1 MPSPD
6 PQASGH
12 DEAANASSH
21 DLWADVSKSSG
32 EQEQTRSRLNDAN
45 GGASAS
51 MHAPAHLRNSYTNQ
65 SSQDAS
71 GFPST
76 GLSARLSRQDSS
88 FGSKPNASAT
98 NTRKP
103 VFAPY
108 EAESLDLAWG
118 SSSQLDKPSRGTLS
132 ASASVFKP
140 SRQWQEQSD
149 HVAITNDFE
158 DPLSS
163 AYSSNT
169 TPLQQHFDLP
179 AHDKQQESS
188 AMDSQMTQDDNRHTG
203 QQAIAQQLNGSADGS
218 ADPSTSAADSHT
230 TFSAAP
236 SSPSTHSNDAANT
249 AAHDQ
254 QPEDD
259 VDEDEED
266 EENFV
271 YPDHTG
277 TDENKADEP
286 RSEEQQSA
294 SLPTQNDIETDGASS
309 QPSSPETPLQAAAE
323 ADTDETLQ
331 EAIITPSAPTS
342 QVRHI
347 DYDTLADL
355 CSRGSLSDLQAFVEA
370 TCSAEASG
378 ISMFALANDPNP
390 SNGLVPLH
398 FAAKEGKTDIV
409 RWLITEAGAIVE
421 MEDREGETPLHKSAM
436 AGKLSVTSLLLS
448 SGADANARDT
458 DGWTALH
465 NACSRGYLDL
475 VRLLIDRGDA
485 QIDIQGGRGAW
496 TPLMNAA
503 SKGHLPIVR
512 HLTAKY
518 HADPFVRNAAG
529 ETAYDVAAATFE
541 VYICEVLERYEA
553 ERWNASKFSTTAP
566 SRPGQIV
573 PGRGPYEP
581 LALHTT
587 IPIVLHENQR
597 LDTRL
602 QTLAMNGGKPRWS
615 SSSAARAHKPDRRSP
630 SSMPPGPLAPSR
642 TRHAP
647 MRQEDVGLPSRSLPY
662 KLRLRSRVGP
672 AAARRRAAA
681 LAAQRASNISNDHE
695 DDLASTP
702 TPESVLQ
709 ARRGGRGGSM
719 TAADGAEE
727 ESSHFWLCEW
737 QPDTTHPLVDV
748 EQGWQYAQSFDA
760 LDDKWSSQPPPP
772 LERLLEG
779 RGLSASVTRALT
791 GGAGL
796 ANAQADQEASSSG
809 WVRRRRWV
817 RVLRRRL
824 DIEFGDDLEAC
835 DGAISADSEMS
846 ESGRNGSSRET
857 DGHGLSTAAIMA
869 AQEAAKLEC
878 SQLGSDA
885 DYVSRAKAL
894 AGSSAASGATPA
906 DALGDDRDELARR
919 IARLVMAITEL
930 RAAFEDDDVE
940 RRSRAEDLRKEYTL
954 QLGQLRQAAGLDE
967 DEDEDAADDDEDE
980 FIYPNSYK
988 DDGASV
994 FTRLV
999 NAETSGTLSRPP
1011 ISQRQSSAASL
1022 LRSSVAPS
1030 EAGTSFAAARSADL
1044 AANREFRVPT
1054 NEAPNKVTLR
1064 RGPAM
1069 REQNL
1074 QPQWE
1079 RDEEAR
1085 DCRGC
1090 GRHFTFFLRKHHCRR
1105 CGRIFCDSCSSKR
1118 AQLRLS
1124 DIVVDPSLP
1133 GMAASEAIAPTRVCN
1148 GCHAELQLPP
1158 QLQNMRGS
1166 EAVVAASRVR
1176 SGGEPSSRSG
1186 VETQLDESGHRSTL
1200 APPSDVSSRASE
1212 LTECP
1217 VCSTS
1222 LSALGGSE
1230 EQEAHVRNCLEN
1242 GGGGSMQ
1249 GGRYLVYKLPENS
1262 PIVGKECSICM
1273 EDFIANSTIAR
1284 LPCLCYFHRGCI
1296 DSWFKRGRECPV
1308 HARSW

>member
-1 MPSPD
+1 MTQPD
-6 PQASGH
+6 PLTAGH
-12 DEAANASSH
+12 DETENPSTHDVWANVASS
-21 DLWADVSKSSG
+21 SST
-32 EQEQTRSRLNDAN
+32 QEESIPSRFDEAN

-51 MHAPAHLRNSYTNQ
+51 MHAPAQVKARYAAESPN
-65 SSQDAS
+65 DAS

-76 GLSARLSRQDSS
+76 GLTARLTRDNSS
-88 FGSKPNASAT
+88 FGSRVSA
-98 NTRKP
+98 NGSDARRPK
-103 VFAPY
+103 FAPY
-108 EAESLDLAWG
+108 GAENLWASSF
-118 SSSQLDKPSRGTLS
+118 SSSQPSKASQSTLS
-132 ASASVFKP
+132 ANASVFLP
-140 SRQWQEQSD
+140 SRYVQEQAQPPPTV
-149 HVAITNDFE
+149 HDFQ
-158 DPLSS
+158 DPLTS
-163 AYSSNT
+163 AYSSEISS
-169 TPLQQHFDLP
+169 PQIQHPSFGHDQQQQFEGSANGDVHQGDETVRQEHGTDHAANHPEADAAAAPNLAESDDEDDFVYPGTADSNDGQQVEQDEPEASSASGKTGSQGP
-179 AHDKQQESS
+179 AFTEDQQPATSLADPKQGESS
-188 AMDSQMTQDDNRHTG
+188 DLDTNREQT
-203 QQAIAQQLNGSADGS
+203 
-218 ADPSTSAADSHT
+218 
-230 TFSAAP
+230 AAP
-236 SSPSTHSNDAANT
+236 SS
-249 AAHDQ
+249 
-254 QPEDD
+254 
-259 VDEDEED
+259 V
-266 EENFV
+266 V
-271 YPDHTG
+271 
-277 TDENKADEP
+277 
-286 RSEEQQSA
+286 EQVA
-294 SLPTQNDIETDGASS
+294 K
-309 QPSSPETPLQAAAE
+309 
-323 ADTDETLQ
+323 
-331 EAIITPSAPTS
+331 
-342 QVRHI
+342 I
-347 DYDTLADL
+347 DYDTLAEL
-355 CSRGSLSDLQAFVEA
+355 CSRGTLADLQSFFEA
-370 TCSAEASG
+370 ACSSSSQG
-378 ISMFALANDPNP
+378 GGVSMFALSNDPNP

-398 FAAKEGKTDIV
+398 FAAKEGQTDIV
-409 RWLITEAGAIVE
+409 RWLVTEAGAIVE
-421 MEDREGETPLHKSAM
+421 MEDREGETPLHKAAM
-436 AGKLSVTSLLLS
+436 AGKLSVTSVLLS
-448 SGADANARDT
+448 HGADANAKDT

-475 VRLLIDRGDA
+475 VRLLIDRGGA
-485 QIDIQGGRGAW
+485 HIDIQGGRGAW

-503 SKGHLPIVR
+503 SKGHLPVVR

-529 ETAYDVAAATFE
+529 ETAFDVAAATFE

-553 ERWNASKFSTTAP
+553 ERWNASKSTSTNP
-566 SRPGQIV
+566 SQPGQII

-587 IPIVLHENQR
+587 VPVILHENQR

-647 MRQEDVGLPSRSLPY
+647 MRQDDVGLPTRSLPY
-662 KLRLRSRVGP
+662 KLRLRTRVGP

-681 LAAQRASNISNDHE
+681 LAAQRSSHTQNGHE

-709 ARRGGRGGSM
+709 AQRGSQ
-719 TAADGAEE
+719 AANGEE
-727 ESSHFWLCEW
+727 ETSHFWLCEW
-737 QPDTTHPLVDV
+737 QLDTTHPLVDV
-748 EQGWQYAQSFDA
+748 EHGWQYAQSFDA
-760 LDDKWSSQPPPP
+760 LDDKWSSQPPPL

-791 GGAGL
+791 GGVGL
-796 ANAQADQEASSSG
+796 TNAQADQEASSSG
-809 WVRRRRWV
+809 WVRRRRWI

-835 DGAISADSEMS
+835 EGAGTAGLEHAVSSSDSDAP
-846 ESGRNGSSRET
+846 GGGS
-857 DGHGLSTAAIMA
+857 HGLSTAAIMA

-878 SQLGSDA
+878 SQLGPDA

-906 DALGDDRDELARR
+906 DAIGDDRDELARR

-940 RRSRAEDLRKEYTL
+940 RRSHAEELRKEYTL
-954 QLGQLRQAAGLDE
+954 QLGQLREATGLDG
-967 DEDEDAADDDEDE
+967 DEDEDAADDDDDE

-999 NAETSGTLSRPP
+999 NAETSGTLSRPN

-1030 EAGTSFAAARSADL
+1030 EAGTSIAAARSADL

-1074 QPQWE
+1074 QPQWQ

-1085 DCRGC
+1085 DCLGC

-1105 CGRIFCDSCSSKR
+1105 CGRIFCDACSSKR
-1118 AQLRLS
+1118 AQLRMAE
-1124 DIVVDPSLP
+1124 IVVDPSLP
-1133 GMAASEAIAPTRVCN
+1133 GMAASEVLAPTRVCN

-1158 QLQNMRGS
+1158 QLQNMRAAEAMMAGS
-1166 EAVVAASRVR
+1166 RTRGA
-1176 SGGEPSSRSG
+1176 GEPSSRSAA
-1186 VETQLDESGHRSTL
+1186 ETQFDEGGLRSTL

-1273 EDFIANSTIAR
+1273 EDFVANSTIAR

-1296 DSWFKRGRECPV
+1296 DSWFKRGRSCPV
-1308 HARSW
+1308 HAREW

>member
-1 MPSPD
+1 MPAPD
-6 PQASGH
+6 PLNDG
-12 DEAANASSH
+12 ANASPH
-21 DLWADVSKSSG
+21 DVWGDVGSSSTQP
-32 EQEQTRSRLNDAN
+32 EPTRSRPDDAN
-45 GGASAS
+45 GGANAS
-51 MHAPAHLRNSYTNQ
+51 MHAPAHVKANFATQ
-65 SSQDAS
+65 SPNDGS
-71 GFPST
+71 GFPSV
-76 GLSARLSRQDSS
+76 GLSTRLSRQDSS
-88 FGSKPNASAT
+88 FGSKPNTTA
-98 NTRKP
+98 RKP

-108 EAESLDLAWG
+108 EAENLDLAWA
-118 SSSQLDKPSRGTLS
+118 SSSQTSKLSRTTLS
-132 ASASVFKP
+132 ANASVFRP
-140 SRQWQEQSD
+140 SSHFQDQSD
-149 HVAITNDFE
+149 LTPSANDFE
-158 DPLSS
+158 DPLTRP
-163 AYSSNT
+163 YSSDT
-169 TPLQQHFDLP
+169 SPLQDHQPLP
-179 AHDKQQESS
+179 AHEQPEQSSAQDPSPAGDAHEQQDDQTIRRQHDPLSDTAANGTGKVNAESS
-188 AMDSQMTQDDNRHTG
+188 GEVAASAPSHPRQEQLDGNQTQEQATDAVTQEEDTEDDEDAGFVYPGTADSRDDHPDVSD
-203 QQAIAQQLNGSADGS
+203 QH
-218 ADPSTSAADSHT
+218 DSHT
-230 TFSAAP
+230 PSLPAEAQHETNAISSDPLATTNTSEDETKTHTPETTEEQGQA
-236 SSPSTHSNDAANT
+236 SSPST
-249 AAHDQ
+249 
-254 QPEDD
+254 E
-259 VDEDEED
+259 
-266 EENFV
+266 
-271 YPDHTG
+271 
-277 TDENKADEP
+277 
-286 RSEEQQSA
+286 
-294 SLPTQNDIETDGASS
+294 
-309 QPSSPETPLQAAAE
+309 
-323 ADTDETLQ
+323 
-331 EAIITPSAPTS
+331 PTS
-342 QVRHI
+342 SI
-347 DYDTLADL
+347 DYDKLAEL
-355 CSRGSLSDLQAFVEA
+355 CSRGNLTDLQSFVQAACA
-370 TCSAEASG
+370 TG
-378 ISMFALANDPNP
+378 VSMFAIANDPNP

-398 FAAKEGKTDIV
+398 FAVKEGNTDIV

-421 MEDREGETPLHKSAM
+421 MEDREGETPLHKAAM

-448 SGADANARDT
+448 HGADANARDS

-475 VRLLIDRGDA
+475 VRLLIDRGGA
-485 QIDIQGGRGAW
+485 EIDIQGGRGAW

-529 ETAYDVAAATFE
+529 ETAFDVAAATFE

-553 ERWNASKFSTTAP
+553 ERWNASKSTSAAP

-587 IPIVLHENQR
+587 VPIILHENQR

-602 QTLAMNGGKPRWS
+602 QTLAMNGAKPRWS

-642 TRHAP
+642 TRHVP
-647 MRQEDVGLPSRSLPY
+647 MRQDDVGLPSRSAPY
-662 KLRLRSRVGP
+662 KLRLRSRISP

-681 LAAQRASNISNDHE
+681 LAAQRGSQPQNSHE

-709 ARRGGRGGSM
+709 ARRGGRGESTSTSNG
-719 TAADGAEE
+719 ADE
-727 ESSHFWLCEW
+727 ESSHFWLSEW
-737 QPDTTHPLVDV
+737 QLDTTHPLVDV
-748 EQGWQYAQSFDA
+748 EHGWQYAQSFDA

-796 ANAQADQEASSSG
+796 ASAQGDQEASSSG
-809 WVRRRRWV
+809 WVRRRRWI

-835 DGAISADSEMS
+835 EGALSSDADELG
-846 ESGRNGSSRET
+846 ESIGAGTYGAES
-857 DGHGLSTAAIMA
+857 HGLSTAAIMA

-878 SQLGSDA
+878 SQLGPDA

-930 RAAFEDDDVE
+930 RAVFEDDDVE

-967 DEDEDAADDDEDE
+967 DEDEDAADDDDDE

-999 NAETSGTLSRPP
+999 NGETSGAISRPP

-1022 LRSSVAPS
+1022 LRNNVVPS
-1030 EAGTSFAAARSADL
+1030 EAGTSLAAARSADL

-1118 AQLRLS
+1118 AQLRLAE
-1124 DIVVDPSLP
+1124 IVVDPSLP
-1133 GMAASEAIAPTRVCN
+1133 GMAASEALAPTRVCN

-1158 QLQNMRGS
+1158 QLQNMRGA
-1166 EAVVAASRVR
+1166 EAMMAASRTR
-1176 SGGEPSSRSG
+1176 SGGDPSSRSG
-1186 VETQLDESGHRSTL
+1186 VETRLDEDVLQSTL

-1222 LSALGGSE
+1222 LSALGGTE

-1273 EDFIANSTIAR
+1273 EDFVANSTIAR
-1284 LPCLCYFHRGCI
+1284 LPCLCFFHRGCI

>member
-1 MPSPD
+1 MPAPD
-6 PQASGH
+6 LPSGSHYGDADELAH
-12 DEAANASSH
+12 DVWAHAGSS
-21 DLWADVSKSSG
+21 SSSNR
-32 EQEQTRSRLNDAN
+32 RSMTDAN
-45 GGASAS
+45 GGVGAS
-51 MHAPAHLRNSYTNQ
+51 MHAPPNRRTDPSSRESSY
-65 SSQDAS
+65 DAS
-71 GFPST
+71 GFPSM
-76 GLSARLSRQDSS
+76 GLSTRLNRTSSS
-88 FGSKPNASAT
+88 FGSRAPT
-98 NTRKP
+98 NGTEARKP
-103 VFAPY
+103 KFAPY
-108 EAESLDLAWG
+108 EAENLWVT
-118 SSSQLDKPSRGTLS
+118 SSSSSSHTFKPPHNALS
-132 ASASVFKP
+132 ASASVLTP
-140 SRQWQEQSD
+140 SRYQQQHSD
-149 HVAITNDFE
+149 PLAAANDFQ
-158 DPLSS
+158 DPLTS
-163 AYSSNT
+163 AYSSSPNRAASVD
-169 TPLQQHFDLP
+169 QMIHQS
-179 AHDKQQESS
+179 QEAEASHVV
-188 AMDSQMTQDDNRHTG
+188 DSMYPD
-203 QQAIAQQLNGSADGS
+203 AQQGDETIRQASRIGG
-218 ADPSTSAADSHT
+218 ADSHRG
-230 TFSAAP
+230 AADT
-236 SSPSTHSNDAANT
+236 SDTNAEEQD
-249 AAHDQ
+249 DQ
-254 QPEDD
+254 DD
-259 VDEDEED
+259 EAT
-266 EENFV
+266 FV
-271 YPDHTG
+271 YPGIAELESGSVTEQTAPDSRKG
-277 TDENKADEP
+277 QDPTDAWPETRQLPEDSADED
-286 RSEEQQSA
+286 RSA
-294 SLPTQNDIETDGASS
+294 SHDTAVARSRPQASNHNDIDYNI
-309 QPSSPETPLQAAAE
+309 LAA
-323 ADTDETLQ
+323 
-331 EAIITPSAPTS
+331 
-342 QVRHI
+342 
-347 DYDTLADL
+347 L
-355 CSRGSLSDLQAFVEA
+355 CSRGSVSDLQRFFEEA
-370 TCSAEASG
+370 CSSLSEGQGVS
-378 ISMFALANDPNP
+378 SFALANDPNP

-398 FAAKEGKTDIV
+398 YAAKEGKTDTV
-409 RWLITEAGAIVE
+409 RWLITQAGAIVE
-421 MEDREGETPLHKSAM
+421 MEDREGETPLHKAAM
-436 AGKLSVTSLLLS
+436 AGKLSVASLLLS
-448 SGADANARDT
+448 HGADANAKDS

-475 VRLLIDRGDA
+475 VRLLIDRGGA

-529 ETAYDVAAATFE
+529 ETAFDVAAASFE

-553 ERWNASKFSTTAP
+553 ERWNAAKSNPP
-566 SRPGQIV
+566 SHTQPGQIV
-573 PGRGPYEP
+573 PGRGHYEP
-581 LALHTT
+581 LALHITV
-587 IPIVLHENQR
+587 PIILHENQR

-602 QTLAMNGGKPRWS
+602 QTLAMHGAKPRWS

-647 MRQEDVGLPSRSLPY
+647 VRQEDVGLPARSVPY
-662 KLRLRSRVGP
+662 KLRIRTRVNP
-672 AAARRRAAA
+672 AVARRRAAA
-681 LAAQRASNISNDHE
+681 AVAAQRANQPHHGLE
-695 DDLASTP
+695 DDMASTP

-709 ARRGGRGGSM
+709 ARRGGRSTNGARSG
-719 TAADGAEE
+719 DAEE
-727 ESSHFWLCEW
+727 EASHFWLSEW
-737 QPDTTHPLVDV
+737 QLDTTHPLVDV

-796 ANAQADQEASSSG
+796 ANAQAEQEASSGG
-809 WVRRRRWV
+809 WVRRRRWI
-817 RVLRRRL
+817 RVMRRRL

-835 DGAISADSEMS
+835 EGVGSGGSDVGTGHGTDPNGA
-846 ESGRNGSSRET
+846 
-857 DGHGLSTAAIMA
+857 DGHSLSTAAIMA

-878 SQLGSDA
+878 SQLGPDA

-919 IARLVMAITEL
+919 IARLYMAITEL

-954 QLGQLRQAAGLDE
+954 QLGQLREATGLDE
-967 DEDEDAADDDEDE
+967 DEDEDAADEDDDE

-999 NAETSGTLSRPP
+999 NGETSGTLSRPP
-1011 ISQRQSSAASL
+1011 ISQRHSSAATL
-1022 LRSSVAPS
+1022 LRNSVAPS
-1030 EAGTSFAAARSADL
+1030 EAGTSLAAARSADL

-1064 RGPAM
+1064 TGPAM

-1105 CGRIFCDSCSSKR
+1105 CGRIFCDACSSRR
-1118 AQLRLS
+1118 AQLRMAE
-1124 DIVVDPSLP
+1124 IVVDPSLP
-1133 GMAASEAIAPTRVCN
+1133 GMAASEMLAPTRVCN

-1158 QLQNMRGS
+1158 QLQTMRGA
-1166 EAVVAASRVR
+1166 EAMMAVSQARGA
-1176 SGGEPSSRSG
+1176 GEASSRSG
-1186 VETQLDESGHRSTL
+1186 AQTQLDEAGLHSTL
-1200 APPSDVSSRASE
+1200 AAPSDVSSRASE

-1249 GGRYLVYKLPENS
+1249 GGRYLVYKLPGDS

-1273 EDFIANSTIAR
+1273 EDFVANSTIAR

>member
-1 MPSPD
+1 MTPPD
-6 PQASGH
+6 PLTAGH
-12 DEAANASSH
+12 DDGETASTHDVWANLASS
-21 DLWADVSKSSG
+21 SST
-32 EQEQTRSRLNDAN
+32 QEEPTHPRFDDAN

-51 MHAPAHLRNSYTNQ
+51 MHAPASAKSSYTAPPSN
-65 SSQDAS
+65 DAS

-76 GLSARLSRQDSS
+76 GLTARVTRDSSS
-88 FGSKPNASAT
+88 FGSKVSANGSDSRRFKFT
-98 NTRKP
+98 
-103 VFAPY
+103 PY
-108 EAESLDLAWG
+108 EAENLWG
-118 SSSQLDKPSRGTLS
+118 SSSSSSSSKPSKASQSALS
-132 ASASVFKP
+132 PNASVFKP
-140 SRQWQEQSD
+140 SRYVPEQSQPAAST
-149 HVAITNDFE
+149 HDFQ

-163 AYSSNT
+163 AYSSET
-169 TPLQQHFDLP
+169 SSLQAVDDAQQQHRESLANGDAHQGDETVRQQHATDDAAVQPQTDAATSSNAAESDDEDDFVYKATTNSGNDP
-179 AHDKQQESS
+179 PVAHDEPEASS
-188 AMDSQMTQDDNRHTG
+188 ASGKTGSRGQALTEDQPPATNLAVPEQGEGPDVETRG
-203 QQAIAQQLNGSADGS
+203 QQPA
-218 ADPSTSAADSHT
+218 TS
-230 TFSAAP
+230 
-236 SSPSTHSNDAANT
+236 
-249 AAHDQ
+249 
-254 QPEDD
+254 
-259 VDEDEED
+259 
-266 EENFV
+266 
-271 YPDHTG
+271 
-277 TDENKADEP
+277 
-286 RSEEQQSA
+286 RSVIEQVA
-294 SLPTQNDIETDGASS
+294 K
-309 QPSSPETPLQAAAE
+309 
-323 ADTDETLQ
+323 
-331 EAIITPSAPTS
+331 
-342 QVRHI
+342 I
-347 DYDTLADL
+347 DYDTLAEL
-355 CSRGSLSDLQAFVEA
+355 CSRGTVAELQSFFEA
-370 TCSAEASG
+370 ACSSSSRGAG
-378 ISMFALANDPNP
+378 VSMFALSNDPNP

-398 FAAKEGKTDIV
+398 FAAKEGQTDIV

-421 MEDREGETPLHKSAM
+421 MEDREGETPLHKAAM
-436 AGKLSVTSLLLS
+436 AGKLSVTSVLLS
-448 SGADANARDT
+448 HGADANAKDT

-475 VRLLIDRGDA
+475 VRLLIDRGSA
-485 QIDIQGGRGAW
+485 HVDIQGGRGAW

-503 SKGHLPIVR
+503 SKGHLPVVR

-529 ETAYDVAAATFE
+529 ETAFDVAAATFE
-541 VYICEVLERYEA
+541 VYICEILERYEA
-553 ERWNASKFSTTAP
+553 ERWNASKSTPASP
-566 SRPGQIV
+566 SRPGRIM

-587 IPIVLHENQR
+587 VPVVLHENQR

-615 SSSAARAHKPDRRSP
+615 SSSAARAHKPDKRSP

-647 MRQEDVGLPSRSLPY
+647 MRQDDVGLPTRSLPY
-662 KLRLRSRVGP
+662 KLRLRTRVGP
-672 AAARRRAAA
+672 AARRRAAA
-681 LAAQRASNISNDHE
+681 LAAQNSHE
-695 DDLASTP
+695 DDMASTP

-709 ARRGGRGGSM
+709 AQRGSQ
-719 TAADGAEE
+719 AADGVSSQNTEE
-727 ESSHFWLCEW
+727 ETSHFWLCEW
-737 QPDTTHPLVDV
+737 QLDTTHPLVDV
-748 EQGWQYAQSFDA
+748 EHGWQYAQSFDA

-809 WVRRRRWV
+809 WVRRRRWI

-835 DGAISADSEMS
+835 EGVGSAALDHADSS
-846 ESGRNGSSRET
+846 NESDAHGGSS
-857 DGHGLSTAAIMA
+857 HGLSTAAIMA
-869 AQEAAKLEC
+869 AQEAAKAEC
-878 SQLGSDA
+878 SQLGPDA

-906 DALGDDRDELARR
+906 DAIGDDRDELARR

-940 RRSRAEDLRKEYTL
+940 RRSRAEELRREYTL
-954 QLGQLRQAAGLDE
+954 QLGQLREATGLDE
-967 DEDEDAADDDEDE
+967 DEDEDAADDDDDE

-1022 LRSSVAPS
+1022 LRNSVAAS
-1030 EAGTSFAAARSADL
+1030 EAGTSLAAARSADL

-1074 QPQWE
+1074 QPQWQ

-1085 DCRGC
+1085 DCLGC

-1105 CGRIFCDSCSSKR
+1105 CGRIFCDACSSRR
-1118 AQLRLS
+1118 AQLS
-1124 DIVVDPSLP
+1124 MAEIVVDPSLP
-1133 GMAASEAIAPTRVCN
+1133 GMAASEVLAPTRVCN

-1158 QLQNMRGS
+1158 QLQNMRVA
-1166 EAVVAASRVR
+1166 EAMMAGTRTRAV
-1176 SGGEPSSRSG
+1176 GEPSGRSA
-1186 VETQLDESGHRSTL
+1186 VETQLDEGALRSTL

-1273 EDFIANSTIAR
+1273 EDFVANGSIAR

-1296 DSWFKRGRECPV
+1296 DSWFKRGRSCPV
-1308 HARSW
+1308 HAREW

>member
-1 MPSPD
+1 MSPSD
-6 PQASGH
+6 PLASGH
-12 DEAANASSH
+12 DDAANASSH
-21 DLWADVSKSSG
+21 DLWADASKSSG
-32 EQEQTRSRLNDAN
+32 EEEQTRSRLDDAN
-45 GGASAS
+45 GGARAS
-51 MHAPAHLRNSYTNQ
+51 MHAPAHLRNGYANT

-76 GLSARLSRQDSS
+76 GLSARLPRQDSS
-88 FGSKPNASAT
+88 FGTKSNASAG

-108 EAESLDLAWG
+108 EAEDLEFAWG
-118 SSSQLDKPSRGTLS
+118 SSSQPDKPFRGTLS

-140 SRQWQEQSD
+140 SRQWQEPSNN
-149 HVAITNDFE
+149 VASTNDFP
-158 DPLSS
+158 DPLTS
-163 AYSSNT
+163 AYSSDS
-169 TPLQQHFDLP
+169 TPLQQHSDLP
-179 AHDKQQESS
+179 DRPKQPGY
-188 AMDSQMTQDDNRHTG
+188 ATLDSQISQDDRRQPRDETSV
-203 QQAIAQQLNGSADGS
+203 QAIEQANDH
-218 ADPSTSAADSHT
+218 ADSST
-230 TFSAAP
+230 GA
-236 SSPSTHSNDAANT
+236 THSQSNFPASSSSTDAAKGT
-249 AAHDQ
+249 IDFAARENHSESNAEG
-254 QPEDD
+254 EDD
-259 VDEDEED
+259 ED
-266 EENFV
+266 FV
-271 YPDHTG
+271 YPGNTHTAQERPNAPTAEGEESFALPAQISDG
-277 TDENKADEP
+277 TNDTSSEPLSPQLPPPPPAQTDADETVQGP
-286 RSEEQQSA
+286 
-294 SLPTQNDIETDGASS
+294 ISS
-309 QPSSPETPLQAAAE
+309 STTSN
-323 ADTDETLQ
+323 
-331 EAIITPSAPTS
+331 S
-342 QVRHI
+342 QVQQI
-347 DYDTLADL
+347 DYDTLAEL
-355 CSRGSLSDLQAFVEA
+355 CSGDSLSDLQTFVQT
-370 TCSAEASG
+370 TCSADTNAV
-378 ISMFALANDPNP
+378 SMFALANDSNP

-421 MEDREGETPLHKSAM
+421 MEDREGETPLHKAAM

-448 SGADANARDT
+448 HGADANARDT

-475 VRLLIDRGDA
+475 VRLLIDRGGA

-518 HADPFVRNAAG
+518 RADPFVRNTAG
-529 ETAYDVAAATFE
+529 ETAYDVAAASFE
-541 VYICEVLERYEA
+541 VYICQVLERYEA
-553 ERWNASKFSTTAP
+553 ERWSACNFSSGTPT
-566 SRPGQIV
+566 RPGQIA

-587 IPIVLHENQR
+587 IPIILHENQR

-615 SSSAARAHKPDRRSP
+615 SSSAARTHKPDRRSP

-647 MRQEDVGLPSRSLPY
+647 MRQEDVGLPARSLPY

-672 AAARRRAAA
+672 AATRRRAAA
-681 LAAQRASNISNDHE
+681 QAAHRATNTSNNLDE
-695 DDLASTP
+695 DLASTP

-709 ARRGGRGGSM
+709 ARRGGGRGTS
-719 TAADGAEE
+719 TAAASGAEE

-737 QPDTTHPLVDV
+737 QLDTTHPLVDV

-796 ANAQADQEASSSG
+796 ANAQADQEASSSA

-835 DGAISADSEMS
+835 DSTLSAEGDAF
-846 ESGRNGSSRET
+846 ESGRNDDLHQTEGRA
-857 DGHGLSTAAIMA
+857 LSTAAIMA

-885 DYVSRAKAL
+885 DYVNRAKAL
-894 AGSSAASGATPA
+894 AGSSASSGATPA

-919 IARLVMAITEL
+919 IARLVMALTEL
-930 RAAFEDDDVE
+930 RAAFEDAYVE

-967 DEDEDAADDDEDE
+967 DEDEDAADDDDDE

-1011 ISQRQSSAASL
+1011 LSQRQSSAASM

-1030 EAGTSFAAARSADL
+1030 EAGTSLAAARSADL

-1118 AQLRLS
+1118 AQLRAN

-1133 GMAASEAIAPTRVCN
+1133 GMAASEVIAPTRVCN

-1158 QLQNMRGS
+1158 QLQNMRAS
-1166 EAVVAASRVR
+1166 EAAVAASRVR
-1176 SGGEPSSRSG
+1176 AGGEASSRSG
-1186 VETQLDESGHRSTL
+1186 VETHLDESGYRSTL
-1200 APPSDVSSRASE
+1200 APPSDASSRASE

-1249 GGRYLVYKLPENS
+1249 GGRYLVYKLPDNS

-1273 EDFIANSTIAR
+1273 EEFIANSTIAR
-1284 LPCLCYFHRGCI
+1284 LPCLCYFHRVCI

>member
-1 MPSPD
+1 MVPTD
-6 PQASGH
+6 PLAPGR
-12 DEAANASSH
+12 DGGTDAPFN
-21 DLWADVSKSSG
+21 DVWADVGQSLDHH
-32 EQEQTRSRLNDAN
+32 EQTRSPFDEAN

-51 MHAPAHLRNSYTNQ
+51 MHAPTHVKAKFASPTQ
-65 SSQDAS
+65 SPNDTS
-71 GFPST
+71 GFPSA
-76 GLSARLSRQDSS
+76 GLSTRLARNGSS
-88 FGSKPNASAT
+88 FGSKVHADTGNP
-98 NTRKP
+98 RRP

-108 EAESLDLAWG
+108 EAENLDLAW
-118 SSSQLDKPSRGTLS
+118 SSSSRPSNLS
-132 ASASVFKP
+132 KSALSPNASVFKP
-140 SRQWQEQSD
+140 SRYFQPQSNLSGG
-149 HVAITNDFE
+149 VNDFH
-158 DPLSS
+158 DPLTG
-163 AYSSNT
+163 AYT
-169 TPLQQHFDLP
+169 LDTPLSQQQHPLLANDQP
-179 AHDKQQESS
+179 HMVASASGDRTNPEADRGNKVMGHEDKSLHETATPNASVEIPSLS
-188 AMDSQMTQDDNRHTG
+188 AGQSKEDGSNPQTSQISIE
-203 QQAIAQQLNGSADGS
+203 ASASADGS
-218 ADPSTSAADSHT
+218 DGTEDEAFVYPGDADSNDDQQRTSQLEQRNGSSPSSQADLQSNADSNHQPRSTSAPEVGLT
-230 TFSAAP
+230 ESA
-236 SSPSTHSNDAANT
+236 
-249 AAHDQ
+249 
-254 QPEDD
+254 
-259 VDEDEED
+259 
-266 EENFV
+266 
-271 YPDHTG
+271 
-277 TDENKADEP
+277 P
-286 RSEEQQSA
+286 RMTEEQ
-294 SLPTQNDIETDGASS
+294 TN
-309 QPSSPETPLQAAAE
+309 QAK
-323 ADTDETLQ
+323 
-331 EAIITPSAPTS
+331 S
-342 QVRHI
+342 V
-347 DYDTLADL
+347 DYDTLAEL
-355 CSRGSLSDLQAFVEA
+355 CSRGTLADLQSFVRAACAGPSPE
-370 TCSAEASG
+370 SG
-378 ISMFALANDPNP
+378 VSMFALANDPNP

-421 MEDREGETPLHKSAM
+421 MEDREGETPLHKAAM

-448 SGADANARDT
+448 HGADANARDT

-475 VRLLIDRGDA
+475 VRLLIDRGNA

-503 SKGHLPIVR
+503 SKGHLPVVR

-529 ETAYDVAAATFE
+529 ETAFDVAASTFE

-553 ERWNASKFSTTAP
+553 ERWNASKFAVAAP
-566 SRPGQIV
+566 VGSGQIV

-587 IPIVLHENQR
+587 VPVILHENQR

-615 SSSAARAHKPDRRSP
+615 SSSAARAHKPDKRSP

-642 TRHAP
+642 TRHTP
-647 MRQEDVGLPSRSLPY
+647 MRQEDVGLPSRSAPY
-662 KLRLRSRVGP
+662 KLRLRSRIGSA

-681 LAAQRASNISNDHE
+681 LAAQRGSHPQSNNE

-709 ARRGGRGGSM
+709 ARRGGRGGS
-719 TAADGAEE
+719 AAAPSSFDE

-737 QPDTTHPLVDV
+737 QLDTTHPLVDV
-748 EQGWQYAQSFDA
+748 EFGWQYAQSFDA

-796 ANAQADQEASSSG
+796 ASASADQEASSTG
-809 WVRRRRWV
+809 WVRRRRWI

-835 DGAISADSEMS
+835 EGAVSTDGQ
-846 ESGRNGSSRET
+846 RNGSNQEDDAHSNERT
-857 DGHGLSTAAIMA
+857 LSTAAIMS

-930 RAAFEDDDVE
+930 RAAFEDGDVE
-940 RRSRAEDLRKEYTL
+940 RRSRAEDMRKEYAL
-954 QLGQLRQAAGLDE
+954 QLGQLRQAAGLD
-967 DEDEDAADDDEDE
+967 DDDDEDAADDDDDE

-999 NAETSGTLSRPP
+999 NGETSGTLSRPP
-1011 ISQRQSSAASL
+1011 LSQRQSSTASL
-1022 LRSSVAPS
+1022 LRGSVAPS
-1030 EAGTSFAAARSADL
+1030 EAGASRAAARSADL

-1054 NEAPNKVTLR
+1054 NETPNNATLR

-1090 GRHFTFFLRKHHCRR
+1090 GRYFTFFLRKHHCRR

-1118 AQLRLS
+1118 AQLRLAE
-1124 DIVVDPSLP
+1124 IVVDPSLP
-1133 GMAASEAIAPTRVCN
+1133 GMAASEVLSPTRVCN
-1148 GCHAELQLPP
+1148 GCHAELNLPP

-1166 EAVVAASRVR
+1166 DAMTAASRTTT
-1176 SGGEPSSRSG
+1176 GGETSNRSG
-1186 VETQLDESGHRSTL
+1186 VEPQLDAGGLRSSL

-1217 VCSTS
+1217 VCATS
-1222 LSALGGSE
+1222 LSALGGNE

-1249 GGRYLVYKLPENS
+1249 GGRYLVYKLPEDS

-1273 EDFIANSTIAR
+1273 EEFVANSTIAR

>member
-1 MPSPD
+1 MPSD
-6 PQASGH
+6 PLSSRH
-12 DEAANASSH
+12 DDGANASSH
-21 DLWADVSKSSG
+21 DVWADVGASSP
-32 EQEQTRSRLNDAN
+32 QVQPPHPRTDDAN

-51 MHAPAHLRNSYTNQ
+51 MHAPPHRKAEIAAQ
-65 SSQDAS
+65 SFGDAS
-71 GFPST
+71 GFPSI
-76 GLSARLSRQDSS
+76 GLSTAHNRQGSS
-88 FGSKPNASAT
+88 FGFKQNFNGTDARRPA
-98 NTRKP
+98 
-103 VFAPY
+103 FAPY
-108 EAESLDLAWG
+108 EAESLDLGWG
-118 SSSQLDKPSRGTLS
+118 SSSQSSKLSRSGLS
-132 ASASVFKP
+132 ANASEFKP
-140 SRQWQEQSD
+140 SRPVQMQPDLAPS
-149 HVAITNDFE
+149 TNGFD
-158 DPLSS
+158 DPLSG
-163 AYSSNT
+163 AYSSRT
-169 TPLQQHFDLP
+169 SPLQDKNPLP
-179 AHDKQQESS
+179 NNDEQQGDETIRQADQDAPVTSNAHLAEVGHQ
-188 AMDSQMTQDDNRHTG
+188 
-203 QQAIAQQLNGSADGS
+203 
-218 ADPSTSAADSHT
+218 
-230 TFSAAP
+230 
-236 SSPSTHSNDAANT
+236 SPSQPITDAE
-249 AAHDQ
+249 Q
-254 QPEDD
+254 S
-259 VDEDEED
+259 DEDEED
-266 EENFV
+266 DAGFV
-271 YPDHTG
+271 YPG
-277 TDENKADEP
+277 AEFADDKEA
-286 RSEEQQSA
+286 SA
-294 SLPTQNDIETDGASS
+294 EHKDPKN
-309 QPSSPETPLQAAAE
+309 
-323 ADTDETLQ
+323 
-331 EAIITPSAPTS
+331 TPSAPAKTELRINS
-342 QVRHI
+342 IANEAAAMTLTGEGQADTHGPETVQEEPPTASSAQSEQASPI
-347 DYDTLADL
+347 DHDALAEL
-355 CSRGSLSDLQAFVEA
+355 CSRGTLDNLQAFVA
-370 TCSAEASG
+370 TACSNG
-378 ISMFALANDPNP
+378 NSMFAIANDPNP

-398 FAAKEGKTDIV
+398 FAAKEGKTEII

-421 MEDREGETPLHKSAM
+421 MEDREGETPLHKAAM
-436 AGKLSVTSLLLS
+436 AGKLSITSLLLS
-448 SGADANARDT
+448 HGANANAKDT

-475 VRLLIDRGDA
+475 VRLLIDRGGA
-485 QIDIQGGRGAW
+485 EIDIQGGRGAW

-503 SKGHLPIVR
+503 SKGHLPVVR
-512 HLTAKY
+512 HLTTKY

-529 ETAYDVAAATFE
+529 ETAFDVAAASFE

-553 ERWNASKFSTTAP
+553 ERWNAAKFSSTAL

-573 PGRGPYEP
+573 PGRGPYQP

-587 IPIVLHENQR
+587 VPIILHENQR

-602 QTLAMNGGKPRWS
+602 QTLAMNSGKPRWS

-630 SSMPPGPLAPSR
+630 SSMPPGPMAPSR

-647 MRQEDVGLPSRSLPY
+647 MRQDDVGLPSRSVPY
-662 KLRLRSRVGP
+662 KMRLRSRMNTVI
-672 AAARRRAAA
+672 ARKRAAA
-681 LAAQRASNISNDHE
+681 LEAQRGSHPQQSNE

-702 TPESVLQ
+702 TPESVLR
-709 ARRGGRGGSM
+709 ARHGGRASS
-719 TAADGAEE
+719 DGTEE

-737 QPDTTHPLVDV
+737 QLDTTHPLVDV

-760 LDDKWSSQPPPP
+760 LDDKWSSQPPAP

-796 ANAQADQEASSSG
+796 ANAQGDQEASSSG
-809 WVRRRRWV
+809 WVRRRRWI

-835 DGAISADSEMS
+835 EGAVHTDRDEHSSDAVHGSE
-846 ESGRNGSSRET
+846 
-857 DGHGLSTAAIMA
+857 GHGLSTAAIMA

-878 SQLGSDA
+878 SQLGPDA

-894 AGSSAASGATPA
+894 AGSSAAAGATPA

-940 RRSRAEDLRKEYTL
+940 RRSRAEDLRKEFTL
-954 QLGQLRQAAGLDE
+954 QLGQLRQAAGLDV
-967 DEDEDAADDDEDE
+967 DEDEDAADDDDDE

-994 FTRLV
+994 FTRMV
-999 NAETSGTLSRPP
+999 NGETSGTISRPP

-1022 LRSSVAPS
+1022 LRGVAPS
-1030 EAGTSFAAARSADL
+1030 EAGTSLAAARSADL

-1064 RGPAM
+1064 RGPVM

-1118 AQLRLS
+1118 AQLRIAE
-1124 DIVVDPSLP
+1124 IVVDPSLP

-1158 QLQNMRGS
+1158 QLQNRRGT
-1166 EAVVAASRVR
+1166 EAMMAASRR
-1176 SGGEPSSRSG
+1176 GSGGDPSSRNG
-1186 VETQLDESGHRSTL
+1186 VETRLDEDMRSAL

-1222 LSALGGSE
+1222 LSALGNSE

-1242 GGGGSMQ
+1242 GGGGSLQ

-1273 EDFIANSTIAR
+1273 EDFMASSTIAR

>member
-1 MPSPD
+1 MSASD
-6 PQASGH
+6 PLATSH
-12 DEAANASSH
+12 DHDVDASSH
-21 DLWADVSKSSG
+21 DPWAGIDNSTHEHDQS
-32 EQEQTRSRLNDAN
+32 RSRFDNAN

-51 MHAPAHLRNSYTNQ
+51 MHAPANLGPKQNHH

-71 GFPST
+71 GFPSI
-76 GLSARLSRQDSS
+76 GLSSRLSRQGSS
-88 FGSKPNASAT
+88 FGSQAHTKTSDARRPN
-98 NTRKP
+98 
-103 VFAPY
+103 FAPY
-108 EAESLDLAWG
+108 EAENLDFACG
-118 SSSQLDKPSRGTLS
+118 SSSNRDKPAGSTLS
-132 ASASVFKP
+132 ATASVFKP
-140 SRQWQEQSD
+140 SRNLQADSQTTASPNGFQDPLTSAHSHDTFLSQDQSPIHHPSQPTLAPDNDTDQGDETIRQSDEVEQKDRQGAANVADEQS
-149 HVAITNDFE
+149 
-158 DPLSS
+158 
-163 AYSSNT
+163 
-169 TPLQQHFDLP
+169 
-179 AHDKQQESS
+179 QE
-188 AMDSQMTQDDNRHTG
+188 
-203 QQAIAQQLNGSADGS
+203 
-218 ADPSTSAADSHT
+218 
-230 TFSAAP
+230 
-236 SSPSTHSNDAANT
+236 
-249 AAHDQ
+249 
-254 QPEDD
+254 
-259 VDEDEED
+259 DEDQD
-266 EENFV
+266 FV
-271 YPDHTG
+271 YPGATNFNDH
-277 TDENKADEP
+277 EAVL
-286 RSEEQQSA
+286 SEQQERESHPP
-294 SLPTQNDIETDGASS
+294 STETDSLINDVESHRSSPQSTPANPSDTATHTLQGQINSLVASNSESPRIDFDTLSELCSHGSLTDLQSFAEAACSNSS
-309 QPSSPETPLQAAAE
+309 QGNS
-323 ADTDETLQ
+323 
-331 EAIITPSAPTS
+331 
-342 QVRHI
+342 
-347 DYDTLADL
+347 
-355 CSRGSLSDLQAFVEA
+355 
-370 TCSAEASG
+370 
-378 ISMFALANDPNP
+378 ISMFALANQPNP
-390 SNGLVPLH
+390 SSGLVPLH
-398 FAAKEGKTDIV
+398 LVAKEGRTDIV

-421 MEDREGETPLHKSAM
+421 MEDREGETPLHKAAM
-436 AGKLSVTSLLLS
+436 AGKLSVTAVLLS
-448 SGADANARDT
+448 HGADANAKDT

-475 VRLLIDRGDA
+475 VRLLIDRGGA

-529 ETAYDVAAATFE
+529 ETAFDVAAASFE

-553 ERWNASKFSTTAP
+553 ERWNDSKTNNAAP
-566 SRPGQIV
+566 SPRSGQTV

-587 IPIVLHENQR
+587 VPVILHENQR

-630 SSMPPGPLAPSR
+630 TSMPPGPLSPSR

-647 MRQEDVGLPSRSLPY
+647 MRQDDVGLPSRSVPY
-662 KLRLRSRVGP
+662 KLRFRSRLSP

-681 LAAQRASNISNDHE
+681 LASQRAARPNEHHD

-709 ARRGGRGGSM
+709 ARRKGQGGS
-719 TAADGAEE
+719 ASASNGVDEE
-727 ESSHFWLCEW
+727 CSHFWLCEW
-737 QPDTTHPLVDV
+737 QLDTTHPLVDV

-796 ANAQADQEASSSG
+796 ASAQADQEASSSG
-809 WVRRRRWV
+809 WVRRRRWI

-835 DGAISADSEMS
+835 DGAL
-846 ESGRNGSSRET
+846 SGEGFGLGQSNDNGSQG
-857 DGHGLSTAAIMA
+857 DDVQGLSTAAIMA

-878 SQLGSDA
+878 SQLGPDA

-906 DALGDDRDELARR
+906 DAMGDDRDELARR

-940 RRSRAEDLRKEYTL
+940 RRSRAEDLRREYTL

-967 DEDEDAADDDEDE
+967 HEDAEAADDDDDE

-988 DDGASV
+988 DDAASV

-999 NAETSGTLSRPP
+999 NGETAGTLSRPP

-1022 LRSSVAPS
+1022 LRSNFAPS
-1030 EAGTSFAAARSADL
+1030 EAGTSLAAARSADL
-1044 AANREFRVPT
+1044 AANCEFRVPT
-1054 NEAPNKVTLR
+1054 NEAPNKVALR

-1069 REQNL
+1069 REQHL

-1118 AQLRLS
+1118 AQLRLAE
-1124 DIVVDPSLP
+1124 IVVDPS
-1133 GMAASEAIAPTRVCN
+1133 MSSTAASEALTPTRVCN

-1158 QLQNMRGS
+1158 QLQNMRGP
-1166 EAVVAASRVR
+1166 EAMMAASRAR
-1176 SGGEPSSRSG
+1176 SGGDSSSRSN
-1186 VETQLDESGHRSTL
+1186 VETRLDEGGILSPL

-1273 EDFIANSTIAR
+1273 EDFVANSTIAR

>member
-1 MPSPD
+1 MTQPD
-6 PQASGH
+6 PLTAGH
-12 DEAANASSH
+12 DEAHNASTH
-21 DLWADVSKSSG
+21 DVWANVASSSSTQP
-32 EQEQTRSRLNDAN
+32 EPAQSRFDDAN

-51 MHAPAHLRNSYTNQ
+51 MHAPAQVKASYAARSPN
-65 SSQDAS
+65 DAS

-76 GLSARLSRQDSS
+76 GLTARLTRGNSS
-88 FGSKPNASAT
+88 FGSNVSANGT
-98 NTRKP
+98 DARRSKFT
-103 VFAPY
+103 PY
-108 EAESLDLAWG
+108 EAENLWASSSS
-118 SSSQLDKPSRGTLS
+118 SSSQPSKPSQSALS
-132 ASASVFKP
+132 PNASVFKP
-140 SRQWQEQSD
+140 SRYVHEQSQP
-149 HVAITNDFE
+149 AASANDFQ
-158 DPLSS
+158 DPLTS
-163 AYSSNT
+163 AYSSET
-169 TPLQQHFDLP
+169 SSPQLQQ
-179 AHDKQQESS
+179 
-188 AMDSQMTQDDNRHTG
+188 
-203 QQAIAQQLNGSADGS
+203 
-218 ADPSTSAADSHT
+218 
-230 TFSAAP
+230 
-236 SSPSTHSNDAANT
+236 
-249 AAHDQ
+249 Q
-254 QPEDD
+254 QPELEPLANGDGDAQQGDETVRQGHGNDD
-259 VDEDEED
+259 AATPLEAESDEED
-266 EENFV
+266 NFV
-271 YPDHTG
+271 YPATTTSKDNKPVEQ
-277 TDENKADEP
+277 DELEA
-286 RSEEQQSA
+286 SSA
-294 SLPTQNDIETDGASS
+294 SGKTGSQGRAFTEDQ
-309 QPSSPETPLQAAAE
+309 QPSTTLALPKGETSTVDPDTNNDQAAASSSVVK
-323 ADTDETLQ
+323 Q
-331 EAIITPSAPTS
+331 APK
-342 QVRHI
+342 I
-347 DYDTLADL
+347 DYDTLAEL
-355 CSRGSLSDLQAFVEA
+355 CSRGALSDLQSFFEEA
-370 TCSAEASG
+370 CSSSSQAG
-378 ISMFALANDPNP
+378 GVSMFALSNDPNP

-398 FAAKEGKTDIV
+398 FAAKEGQTDIV

-421 MEDREGETPLHKSAM
+421 MEDREGETPLHKAAM
-436 AGKLSVTSLLLS
+436 AGKLSVTSVLLS
-448 SGADANARDT
+448 HGADANAKDT

-475 VRLLIDRGDA
+475 VRLLIDRGGA
-485 QIDIQGGRGAW
+485 HIDIQGGRGAW

-503 SKGHLPIVR
+503 SKGHLPVVR

-518 HADPFVRNAAG
+518 NADPFVRNAAG
-529 ETAYDVAAATFE
+529 ETAFDVAAATFE

-553 ERWNASKFSTTAP
+553 ERWNASKSTSATP
-566 SRPGQIV
+566 SQPGRIT

-587 IPIVLHENQR
+587 VPVILHENQR

-630 SSMPPGPLAPSR
+630 SSIPPGPLAPSR
-642 TRHAP
+642 TRHTP
-647 MRQEDVGLPSRSLPY
+647 MRQDDVGLPTRSLPY
-662 KLRLRSRVGP
+662 KLRLRTRIGP

-681 LAAQRASNISNDHE
+681 LAAQRPSNPQNSHE
-695 DDLASTP
+695 DDMASTP

-709 ARRGGRGGSM
+709 ARRGSQ
-719 TAADGAEE
+719 AANGAPSQGAEE

-737 QPDTTHPLVDV
+737 QLDTTHPFVDV
-748 EQGWQYAQSFDA
+748 EHGWQYAQSFDA

-809 WVRRRRWV
+809 WVRRRRWI

-835 DGAISADSEMS
+835 EGVGSADMEHVIPSNDS
-846 ESGRNGSSRET
+846 DTRGGGS
-857 DGHGLSTAAIMA
+857 HGLSTAAIMA

-878 SQLGSDA
+878 SQLGPDA

-930 RAAFEDDDVE
+930 RAAFDDDDVE
-940 RRSRAEDLRKEYTL
+940 RRSRAEELRKEYTL
-954 QLGQLRQAAGLDE
+954 QLGQLREATGLEE
-967 DEDEDAADDDEDE
+967 DEDEDAADDDDDD

-994 FTRLV
+994 FTHLV

-1011 ISQRQSSAASL
+1011 LSQRQSSAASL

-1030 EAGTSFAAARSADL
+1030 EAGTSLAAARSADL

-1074 QPQWE
+1074 QPQWQ

-1085 DCRGC
+1085 DCLGC

-1105 CGRIFCDSCSSKR
+1105 CGRIFCDACSSRR
-1118 AQLRLS
+1118 AQLRMAE
-1124 DIVVDPSLP
+1124 IVVDPSLP
-1133 GMAASEAIAPTRVCN
+1133 GMAASEVLAPTRVCN

-1158 QLQNMRGS
+1158 QLQNMRAAEAMMAGS
-1166 EAVVAASRVR
+1166 RTRAA
-1176 SGGEPSSRSG
+1176 GESSSRSAL
-1186 VETQLDESGHRSTL
+1186 ETHLDQGGLRSTL

-1217 VCSTS
+1217 VCSTT

-1273 EDFIANSTIAR
+1273 EDFVANSSIAR

-1296 DSWFKRGRECPV
+1296 DSWFKRGRSCPV
-1308 HARSW
+1308 HAREW

>member
-1 MPSPD
+1 MPAPD
-6 PQASGH
+6 PLNDG
-12 DEAANASSH
+12 ANASSH
-21 DLWADVSKSSG
+21 DVWGDVGTSSA
-32 EQEQTRSRLNDAN
+32 EPAEPQPTRSRFDDAN

-51 MHAPAHLRNSYTNQ
+51 MHAPAHLRAGLTTQ
-65 SSQDAS
+65 SPNDAS
-71 GFPST
+71 GFPSM
-76 GLSARLSRQDSS
+76 GLSTRLSREASS
-88 FGSKPNASAT
+88 FGSKSNTNA
-98 NTRKP
+98 RKP

-108 EAESLDLAWG
+108 EAENLDLAWG
-118 SSSQLDKPSRGTLS
+118 SSSHSSKLSTGTLS
-132 ASASVFKP
+132 ASASVFNP
-140 SRQWQEQSD
+140 SKHLHDQSD
-149 HVAITNDFE
+149 LTPNASDFH
-158 DPLSS
+158 DPLTS

-169 TPLQQHFDLP
+169 SPLQNQQSLP
-179 AHDKQQESS
+179 PHQEP
-188 AMDSQMTQDDNRHTG
+188 
-203 QQAIAQQLNGSADGS
+203 QQASVQDPPTARDAQEQQGDETIRREYDPLSDTAANATAKLS
-218 ADPSTSAADSHT
+218 ADPSAEASPASLHAKQEQVDGDHTQQRPTDAVTEAEDTEDDEDEGFVYPGAADSSDNQPEASDQHD
-230 TFSAAP
+230 P
-236 SSPSTHSNDAANT
+236 QSPSLSAEAQHPTNNISSDLPAAAINPEAETETHPPET
-249 AAHDQ
+249 A
-254 QPEDD
+254 
-259 VDEDEED
+259 
-266 EENFV
+266 
-271 YPDHTG
+271 
-277 TDENKADEP
+277 
-286 RSEEQQSA
+286 EEQPPA
-294 SLPTQNDIETDGASS
+294 SI
-309 QPSSPETPLQAAAE
+309 PSTE
-323 ADTDETLQ
+323 
-331 EAIITPSAPTS
+331 PTS
-342 QVRHI
+342 SI
-347 DYDTLADL
+347 DYDKLAEL
-355 CSRGSLSDLQAFVEA
+355 CSRGNLTDLQSFVQA
-370 TCSAEASG
+370 ACSTG
-378 ISMFALANDPNP
+378 VSMFAIANDPNP
-390 SNGLVPLH
+390 NNGLVPLH

-421 MEDREGETPLHKSAM
+421 MEDREGETPLHKAAM

-448 SGADANARDT
+448 HGADANARDT

-475 VRLLIDRGDA
+475 VRLLIDRGGA
-485 QIDIQGGRGAW
+485 EIDIQGGRGAW

-503 SKGHLPIVR
+503 SKGHLPVVR

-529 ETAYDVAAATFE
+529 ETAFDVAAATFE

-553 ERWNASKFSTTAP
+553 ERWNASKFTSAAP

-587 IPIVLHENQR
+587 VPIILHENQR

-602 QTLAMNGGKPRWS
+602 QTLAMNGAKPRWS

-647 MRQEDVGLPSRSLPY
+647 MRQDDVGLPSRSVPY
-662 KLRLRSRVGP
+662 KLRLRSRINP

-681 LAAQRASNISNDHE
+681 LAAQRGSHPQNGHE

-709 ARRGGRGGSM
+709 ARRGGN
-719 TAADGAEE
+719 GAEE
-727 ESSHFWLCEW
+727 ESSHFWLSEW
-737 QPDTTHPLVDV
+737 QLDTTHPLVDV
-748 EQGWQYAQSFDA
+748 EHGWQYAQSFDA

-796 ANAQADQEASSSG
+796 ASAQGDQEASSSG
-809 WVRRRRWV
+809 WVRRRRWI

-835 DGAISADSEMS
+835 EGALSSDADDLGEGSGAGTHGA
-846 ESGRNGSSRET
+846 ES
-857 DGHGLSTAAIMA
+857 HGLSTAAIMA

-878 SQLGSDA
+878 SQLGPDA

-967 DEDEDAADDDEDE
+967 DEDEDAADDDDDE

-999 NAETSGTLSRPP
+999 NGETSGTISRPP

-1022 LRSSVAPS
+1022 LRNNVAPS
-1030 EAGTSFAAARSADL
+1030 EAGTSLAAARSADL

-1085 DCRGC
+1085 NCRGC

-1118 AQLRLS
+1118 AQLRLAE
-1124 DIVVDPSLP
+1124 IVVDPSLP
-1133 GMAASEAIAPTRVCN
+1133 GMAASEALVPTRVCN

-1158 QLQNMRGS
+1158 QLQNMRGA
-1166 EAVVAASRVR
+1166 EAMMAASRTR
-1176 SGGEPSSRSG
+1176 SGGDPSSRSG
-1186 VETQLDESGHRSTL
+1186 VETRLDEDVLQSTL

-1217 VCSTS
+1217 VCTTTLST
-1222 LSALGGSE
+1222 LGGTE

-1273 EDFIANSTIAR
+1273 EDFVANSTIAR